1 MTQAELVRRC
11 VYVSVVYCRCPVSIS
26 VLASR
31 CQGLISVLLSTEDG
45 RVTLAEWVVR
55 WVCAYSDTG
64 AFARFLWERV
74 FQNATSVSAPVAP
87 MPPFGQGFIVEDC

>member
-1 MTQAELVRRC
+1 M
-11 VYVSVVYCRCPVSIS
+11 SM
-26 VLASR
+26 
-31 CQGLISVLLSTEDG
+31 LLSTEDG

-74 FQNATSVSAPVAP
+74 FQNATSVSAAVAP
-87 MPPFGQGFIVEDC
+87 MPPFGQGFIIEDCSFCGIGSIFTRQKLAMKTK